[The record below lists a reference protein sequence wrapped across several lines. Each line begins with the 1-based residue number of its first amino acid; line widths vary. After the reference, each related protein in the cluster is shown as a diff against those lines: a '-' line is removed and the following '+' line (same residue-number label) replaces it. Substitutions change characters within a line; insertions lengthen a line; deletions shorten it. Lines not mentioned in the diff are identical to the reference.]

1 MTPLPPG
8 WRLVIDPSVR
18 SLDQG
23 RALVGGFPG
32 RLLRL
37 SASGQAALAGL
48 IAGTRGSVAARRLG
62 RRLVNA
68 GMAHP
73 RPPTTHDTEDITVV
87 IPVKDRADL
96 LDRCLAATGSD
107 VAVVVVDDGSESPGP
122 IVEVCNR
129 HHARLVVRD
138 QCGGPAA
145 ARNDGLVEVHTDL
158 VAFLD
163 SDCVPRSNWLSDLA
177 GLFGDPDIGAV
188 APRVRPIGVRAT
200 RPPSVLDR
208 YVSARSPLDLGQRE
222 GEVGP
227 GRLVSY
233 VPTAALVV
241 RRSALAGGFEPSL
254 RYGEDVDLIWR
265 MGDAGWH
272 IRYVPSVVVDHG
284 EPSTWPELL
293 GRRFHYGTSSAP
305 LSRRHRGRLAPVVLR
320 PLPAAAVA
328 LALARRPLLA
338 AAMSV
343 VSGLALGRRAATAGI
358 PRDLVARW
366 TGQAL
371 VSTTEGIGRA
381 GTVMAGPALVVI
393 AARSRRYRW
402 SALALLVVPPL
413 GEWLRWRPPLDP
425 VRWTAASL
433 ADDFAYGLG
442 VWRGCLRE
450 HTFAPLVPAVRPIR

>member
-18 SLDQG
+18 SLDDG

-37 SASGQAALAGL
+37 SASGQTALAGL

-73 RPPTTHDTEDITVV
+73 RPPATHDSADVTVV

-96 LDRCLAATGSD
+96 LDRCLSAVGSA
-107 VAVVVVDDGSESPGP
+107 VAVVVVDDGSESRGP
-122 IVEVCNR
+122 ILEVCRR
-129 HHARLVVRD
+129 HRVQLVVRD
-138 QCGGPAA
+138 RCGGPAA
-145 ARNDGLVEVHTDL
+145 ARNDGLREVRTDL

-163 SDCVPRSNWLSDLA
+163 SDCLPPANWLTELV
-177 GLFGDPDIGAV
+177 GLFGDPDVGAV
-188 APRVRPIGVRAT
+188 APRVRPIDVPAGG
-200 RPPSVLDR
+200 RPSFLDR
-208 YVSARSPLDLGQRE
+208 YLSARSPLDLGRRE

-227 GRLVSY
+227 GRPVSY

-272 IRYVPSVVVDHG
+272 IRYVPSVTVEHG
-284 EPSTWPELL
+284 EPATWRELL
-293 GRRFHYGTSSAP
+293 GRRYHYGTSSAP
-305 LSRRHRGRLAPVVLR
+305 LARRHQGRLAPVVLR
-320 PLPAAAVA
+320 PLPAAAVVLGLA
-328 LALARRPLLA
+328 RRLLPASVLSVVYGLALARRA
-338 AAMSV
+338 AP
-343 VSGLALGRRAATAGI
+343 AGI
-358 PRDLVARW
+358 PKELVAGW
-366 TGQAL
+366 SEQAL
-371 VSTTEGIGRA
+371 VSTLEGIGRA
-381 GTVMAGPALVVI
+381 ATMLAGPALIVT

-413 GEWLRWRPPLDP
+413 GEWFRQRPPLDP
-425 VRWTAASL
+425 VRWSAASL

-442 VWRGCLRE
+442 FWRGCIRE
-450 HTFAPLVPAVRPIR
+450 RTFSPLIPSMRPIR